1 MNENVVHAPRIQ
13 TVIDVIAAARARRL
27 QAMNPPPSPEDV
39 AREAAPLLPRSA
51 EQEVAGGTN
60 TRNRQP

>member
-1 MNENVVHAPRIQ
+1 MNENAVHPPRVQ
-13 TVIDVIAAARARRL
+13 TVIEVIAAARARRL
-27 QAMNPPPSPEDV
+27 QAVQSPPSPEDV
-39 AREAAPLLPRSA
+39 AKEAAPLLPRSA